1 MARTQSPDTHPEA
14 ERVQIEL
21 FRRASPA
28 RRVQLALSMSDAVI
42 ALSRRAIRR
51 QEPELGEQELGLR
64 FVALH
69 YGEPVAQRVRAHL
82 AARARR

>member
-14 ERVQIEL
+14 ERVQLEL

-28 RRVQLALSMSDAVI
+28 RRVQLALSLSDAAI
-42 ALSRRAIRR
+42 ALSRRAISR
-51 QEPELGEQELGLR
+51 QDPAASAQEVGLR

-69 YGEPVAQRVRAHL
+69 YGDDL
-82 AARARR
+82 AARLRAYLASGARR